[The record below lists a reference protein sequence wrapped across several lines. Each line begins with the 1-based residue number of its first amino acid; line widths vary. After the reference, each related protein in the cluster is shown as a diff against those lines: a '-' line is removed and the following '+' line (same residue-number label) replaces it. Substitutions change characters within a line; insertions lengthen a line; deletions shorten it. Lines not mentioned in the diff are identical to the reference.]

1 MSVDIRL
8 YGILDPAATP
18 GADLASLARLAAKG
32 GATLLQYRDKLGEG
46 RAMVER
52 ARAIL
57 SALAGSGVPLLI
69 NDRVDVAL
77 AAGAQGVHLG
87 QADIAPQDA
96 RAMLGPSAIIGRT
109 FANEAHIRAVEGE
122 PVDYGCI
129 GGVFP
134 TRNKEN
140 AATPIGLEGLACLVR
155 LARAVAGTIPVGA
168 IAGITKANAAQ
179 VIAAGA
185 DGIAVI
191 GAIFARPDP
200 QAAALGLRRIVDGA
214 LGLRAVRQAS

>member
-1 MSVDIRL
+1 MSVDIRV

-18 GADLASLARLAAKG
+18 GADLPTLAHLAAKG
-32 GATLLQYRDKLGEG
+32 GATLLQYRDKHADG
-46 RAMVER
+46 RLMVER

-57 SALAGSGVPLLI
+57 SALDGLGVPLLI
-69 NDRVDVAL
+69 NDRVDVAM

-87 QADIAPQDA
+87 QSDILPADA
-96 RAMLGPSAIIGRT
+96 RAMLGSSAIIGRT
-109 FANEAHIRAVEGE
+109 ITKESHIRAMASE

-134 TRNKEN
+134 TLNKDD
-140 AATPIGLEGLACLVR
+140 AGTPIDVEGLAR
-155 LARAVAGTIPVGA
+155 LAELAREITPSIPVGA
-168 IAGITKANAAQ
+168 IAGINEANAAQ

-185 DGIAVI
+185 EGIAVI

-200 QAAALGLRRIVDGA
+200 QAAAQALRRIVDGA
-214 LGLRAVRQAS
+214 LAMRARRQAS

>member
-1 MSVDIRL
+1 MAVDIRL

-18 GADLASLARLAAKG
+18 DADLASLALVAAKG
-32 GATLLQYRDKLGEG
+32 GATLLQYRDKLADG
-46 RAMVER
+46 RLMVER

-57 SALAGSGVPLLI
+57 AALAGSGVPLLI

-87 QADIAPQDA
+87 QTDILPRDA
-96 RAMLGPSAIIGRT
+96 RPMLGPSAIIGRT
-109 FANEAHIRAVEGE
+109 LANEDHIGVMAGE

-134 TRNKEN
+134 TRNKDN
-140 AATPIGLEGLACLVR
+140 ADPPIGLDGLAR
-155 LARAVAGTIPVGA
+155 LAALAHDKAPLIPVGA
-168 IAGITKANAAQ
+168 IAGITEANTAQ
-179 VIAAGA
+179 VIGAGA

-191 GAIFARPDP
+191 GAIFGRPDP
-200 QAAALGLRRIVDGA
+200 LAATRALRRIVDGA
-214 LGLRAVRQAS
+214 LGLRARKEAS